1 MNTPRAPRFQPER
14 ESKTRSETD
23 ELDDL
28 GAEPLA
34 GSGFENE
41 DPERDFEERS

>member
-14 ESKTRSETD
+14 ESKARSEAD
-23 ELDDL
+23 DLDDL
-28 GAEPLA
+28 GGEPLD

-41 DPERDFEERS
+41 DPESDFEERS